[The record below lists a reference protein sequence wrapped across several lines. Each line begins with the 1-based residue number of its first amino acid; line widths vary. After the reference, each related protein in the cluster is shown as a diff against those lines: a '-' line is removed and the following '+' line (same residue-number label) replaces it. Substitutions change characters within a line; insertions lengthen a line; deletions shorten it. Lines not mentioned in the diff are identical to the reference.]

1 VCYGTTSAVIIES
14 EKEIDCMKVSAH
26 AVEVFEV
33 KGAAASSPAY
43 IDIEIAQ

>member
-1 VCYGTTSAVIIES
+1 MCYGTTSAVIIES

-33 KGAAASSPAY
+33 KGAAASSPSY